1 MPINASDIASLGLTG
16 GNPVQSMEQGYKL
29 ADLVDQRAINKMKM
43 QGVQQEMQDVQTIKN
58 VLSKHDV
65 STPEGQAKAAAEVI
79 KISPEYGL
87 KLQKAFTDQQTGQ
100 NENLKSELEIIAK
113 KNDVLSAAAV
123 PVYMQIQK
131 MRADGRTDA
140 EIDAAV
146 MPAVTQVISTL
157 KNQTLPNGKPILS
170 PEEMQGVV
178 SGLQRGGLADAMD
191 TWMMNSEKTKGLI
204 ESRLKAESKFGPTK
218 TMTGD
223 QGPGVYER
231 NERTGKWTKVGG
243 MAPTAAERGG
253 GGAGGGAGGA
263 GAMPAGGI
271 DMGLVKSIGT
281 YGRPPLSAR
290 ERNTP
295 AGQAVMAE
303 VRKQYPEYKEYQYKV
318 IGDAVNR
325 FSTGKQG
332 DTLRSIGTSMRHIS
346 TLEETVDALKNGDVA
361 MLNRLGNVLQN
372 ELGLSSAPN
381 DFDTIKGLVA
391 DEINK
396 AVVGG
401 AGTGGERQ
409 ELQQKIKSSLKP
421 ETLASALKY
430 LKELMGGQLLGL
442 EYQYKSAT
450 GLKDFEDRFLGEQ
463 PEVVDLLLSEKERTK
478 GSGKGAGPA
487 GGAPKQITEGT
498 IIYSNDP
505 TKPNK
510 ILRGGKWQV
519 MQ

>member
-1 MPINASDIASLGLTG
+1 
-16 GNPVQSMEQGYKL
+16 MEQGYKL

-43 QGVQQEMQDVQTIKN
+43 QGVQQEIQDVQTIKN

-146 MPAVTQVISTL
+146 MPAVTQVITTL

-178 SGLQRGGLADAMD
+178 SGLQRGGLANAMD
-191 TWMMNSEKTKGLI
+191 TWMMNSERTKGLI

-231 NERTGKWTKVGG
+231 NERTGKWTRVGG
-243 MAPTAAERGG
+243 MAPTASERGG
-253 GGAGGGAGGA
+253 GGAGGGAGA
-263 GAMPAGGI
+263 A
-271 DMGLVKSIGT
+271 
-281 YGRPPLSAR
+281 PLSANAADLIIDR
-290 ERNTP
+290 IQAGESVGDATKGLGPLAKRQIVNRMGEL
-295 AGQAVMAE
+295 AGQTDENGKPLVDAKTLFNARIEAGAVRKATETAGTQAGRLKIAEKELEQFAGPALAASAKVPRGSFVPLNKLNQTIDSAISDPALREFKMWANSLSNTYDQIAGRGGTDVEKRAE
-303 VRKQYPEYKEYQYKV
+303 VRDLLSTAPDAESFKRV
-318 IGDAVNR
+318 IEV
-325 FSTGKQG
+325 
-332 DTLRSIGTSMRHIS
+332 M
-346 TLEETVDALKNGDVA
+346 
-361 MLNRLGNVLQN
+361 
-372 ELGLSSAPN
+372 
-381 DFDTIKGLVA
+381 
-391 DEINK
+391 
-396 AVVGG
+396 
-401 AGTGGERQ
+401 RQ
-409 ELQQKIKSSLKP
+409 ELKGA
-421 ETLASALKY
+421 EAATASAMKATT
-430 LKELMGGQLLGL
+430 
-442 EYQYKSAT
+442 YQ
-450 GLKDFEDRFLGEQ
+450 EQ
-463 PEVVDLLLSEKERTK
+463 PAS
-478 GSGKGAGPA
+478 PA
-487 GGAPKQITEGT
+487 GGAQNYQEGQT
-498 IIYSNDP
+498 ATNSKGDRMIF
-505 TKPNK
+505 
-510 ILRGGKWQV
+510 RGGEWQP

>member
-29 ADLVDQRAINKMKM
+29 ADLVDQRAINKMKI

-65 STPEGQAKAAAEVI
+65 STPEGQAKAAAEAI

-100 NENLKSELEIIAK
+100 NENLKSELEIVAK

-146 MPAVTQVISTL
+146 MPAVTQVITTL

-170 PEEMQGVV
+170 PEEMQGVA
-178 SGLQRGGLADAMD
+178 SGLQRGGLANAMD

-243 MAPTAAERGG
+243 MAPTAAAQNQAAGVTAAGGLDDETATALAGQLAEGVPPRDVIAGLSAKDRAKVQNQYTKVMQEQGLSPAMMVAKRIQLRATQKAVDSAAAQGGKVSTGLIELQEFAPLARQASAKVNREKFKPYNELVQIGERNLNDEDLARLYAMTTSVLNAYDVVASRGG
-253 GGAGGGAGGA
+253 T
-263 GAMPAGGI
+263 
-271 DMGLVKSIGT
+271 DVDK
-281 YGRPPLSAR
+281 RKHAR
-290 ERNTP
+290 E
-295 AGQAVMAE
+295 ML
-303 VRKQYPEYKEYQYKV
+303 
-318 IGDAVNR
+318 
-325 FSTGKQG
+325 STAMDQK
-332 DTLRSIGTSMRHIS
+332 TYN
-346 TLEETVDALKNGDVA
+346 VAL
-361 MLNRLGNVLQN
+361 
-372 ELGLSSAPN
+372 
-381 DFDTIKGLVA
+381 DTIVQESEA
-391 DEINK
+391 AERAAQK
-396 AVVGG
+396 AMQPGVYNPTFQ
-401 AGTGGERQ
+401 APAT
-409 ELQQKIKSSLKP
+409 P
-421 ETLASALKY
+421 SAN
-430 LKELMGGQLLGL
+430 
-442 EYQYKSAT
+442 A
-450 GLKDFEDRFLGEQ
+450 
-463 PEVVDLLLSEKERTK
+463 
-478 GSGKGAGPA
+478 APA
-487 GGAPKQITEGT
+487 GGAQNYQEGQT
-498 IIYSNDP
+498 ATNAKGDRMIF
-505 TKPNK
+505 
-510 ILRGGKWQV
+510 RGGQWQP

>member
-1 MPINASDIASLGLTG
+1 MAINPSDIGNIGLSG
-16 GNPVQSMEQGYKL
+16 GNPVEAMAQGYKL
-29 ADLVDQRAINKMKM
+29 ADLVDQRQMNKMKM
-43 QGVQQEMQDVQTIKN
+43 QAYQQEAQDAQTLKSMAGKYD
-58 VLSKHDV
+58 LS
-65 STPEGQAKAAAEVI
+65 TEEGRTSYAAAAAKVDPAKGMEA
-79 KISPEYGL
+79 L
-87 KLQKAFTDQQTGQ
+87 KAFTELDTQQNKLQESNYAVMG
-100 NENLKSELEIIAK
+100 KKLEMEAQS
-113 KNDVLSAAAV
+113 VAPLWQQASQ
-123 PVYMQIQK
+123 MQAQ
-131 MRADGRTDA
+131 GRSPQ
-140 EIDAAV
+140 EIDAALL
-146 MPAVTQVISTL
+146 PSVTQTL
-157 KNQTLPNGKPILS
+157 KSLSQQTLPNGKPVLS
-170 PEEMQGVV
+170 QEEIAGFSQK
-178 SGLQRGGLADAMD
+178 LQNGNIKGALDGI
-191 TWMMNSEKTKGLI
+191 MMNHEKGA
-204 ESRLKAESKFGPTK
+204 EWLKMQQPKFGTTK
-218 TMTGD
+218 TMTGKE
-223 QGPGVYER
+223 GPGVYER
-231 NERTGKWTKVGG
+231 NERTGEWTKVGG
-243 MAPTAAERGG
+243 MAPTAAAQNQVAGVTP
-253 GGAGGGAGGA
+253 GAI
-263 GAMPAGGI
+263 PAGGI
-271 DMGLVKSIGT
+271 DPGLVKSIGT
-281 YGRPPLSAR
+281 YGRPPLSVR

-318 IGDAVNR
+318 IGDAVNK

-463 PEVVDLLLSEKERTK
+463 PETVDLLLSEKERTK
-478 GSGKGAGPA
+478 GSGKGAAPA
-487 GGAPKQITEGT
+487 GGAPKQITSDAEFNALPSGAVFL
-498 IIYSNDP
+498 DP
-505 TKPNK
+505 NGKQRRKP
-510 ILRGGKWQV
+510 
-519 MQ
+519 

>member
-65 STPEGQAKAAAEVI
+65 STPEGQAKAAAEAI

-100 NENLKSELEIIAK
+100 NENLKSELEIAAK

-146 MPAVTQVISTL
+146 MPAVTQVITTL

-170 PEEMQGVV
+170 PEEMQGVA
-178 SGLQRGGLADAMD
+178 SGLQRGGLANAMD

-204 ESRLKAESKFGPTK
+204 ESRLKTESKFGPTK

-253 GGAGGGAGGA
+253 GAGGGAGA
-263 GAMPAGGI
+263 A
-271 DMGLVKSIGT
+271 
-281 YGRPPLSAR
+281 PLSANAADLIIDR
-290 ERNTP
+290 IQAGESVGDATKGLGPLAKRQIVNRMGEL
-295 AGQAVMAE
+295 AGQTDENGKPLVDAKTLFNARIEASAVRKATETAGTQAGKLKIAEKELEQFAGPALAASAKVPRGSFVPLNKLNQTIDSAISDPALREFKMWANSLSNTYDQIAGRGGTDVEKRAE
-303 VRKQYPEYKEYQYKV
+303 VRDLLSTAPDAESFKRV
-318 IGDAVNR
+318 IEV
-325 FSTGKQG
+325 
-332 DTLRSIGTSMRHIS
+332 M
-346 TLEETVDALKNGDVA
+346 
-361 MLNRLGNVLQN
+361 
-372 ELGLSSAPN
+372 
-381 DFDTIKGLVA
+381 
-391 DEINK
+391 
-396 AVVGG
+396 
-401 AGTGGERQ
+401 RQ
-409 ELQQKIKSSLKP
+409 ELKGA
-421 ETLASALKY
+421 EAATASAMKATT
-430 LKELMGGQLLGL
+430 
-442 EYQYKSAT
+442 YQ
-450 GLKDFEDRFLGEQ
+450 EQ
-463 PEVVDLLLSEKERTK
+463 PAAPT
-478 GSGKGAGPA
+478 
-487 GGAPKQITEGT
+487 GGAPKQITSDAEYNALPSGAVFL
-498 IIYSNDP
+498 DP
-505 TKPNK
+505 NGKQRRKP
-510 ILRGGKWQV
+510 
-519 MQ
+519 

>member
-1 MPINASDIASLGLTG
+1 MAINPSDISNIGLAG
-16 GNPVQSMEQGYKL
+16 GSPVEAMAQGYKL

-100 NENLKSELEIIAK
+100 NENLKSELEIVAK

-146 MPAVTQVISTL
+146 MPAVMQVITTL

-178 SGLQRGGLADAMD
+178 SGLQRGGLANAMD

-231 NERTGKWTKVGG
+231 NESTGKWKKVGG
-243 MAPTAAERGG
+243 QVPTAAERGG
-253 GGAGGGAGGA
+253 GGAGAA
-263 GAMPAGGI
+263 
-271 DMGLVKSIGT
+271 
-281 YGRPPLSAR
+281 PLSANAADLIIDR
-290 ERNTP
+290 IQAGESVGDATKGLGPLAKRQIVNRMGEL
-295 AGQAVMAE
+295 AGQTDENGEPLIDAKTLFNARIEAGAVRKATETAGTQAGRLKIAEKELEQFAGPALAASAKVPRGSFVPLNKLNQTIDSAISDPALREFKMWANSLSNTYDQIAGRGGTDVEKRAE
-303 VRKQYPEYKEYQYKV
+303 VRDLLSTAPDAESFKRV
-318 IGDAVNR
+318 IEV
-325 FSTGKQG
+325 
-332 DTLRSIGTSMRHIS
+332 M
-346 TLEETVDALKNGDVA
+346 
-361 MLNRLGNVLQN
+361 
-372 ELGLSSAPN
+372 
-381 DFDTIKGLVA
+381 
-391 DEINK
+391 
-396 AVVGG
+396 
-401 AGTGGERQ
+401 RQ
-409 ELQQKIKSSLKP
+409 ELKGAEAATAAAMKA
-421 ETLASALKY
+421 ET
-430 LKELMGGQLLGL
+430 
-442 EYQYKSAT
+442 YQ
-450 GLKDFEDRFLGEQ
+450 EQ
-463 PEVVDLLLSEKERTK
+463 PSHQT
-478 GSGKGAGPA
+478 

-510 ILRGGKWQV
+510 ILRGGEWQV